1 MKKKIVLLFR
11 WSLSLIG
18 LIALVVVMTFALSLR
33 PQESSQENGIQSLQE
48 RLVQLGIPIK
58 SVEVTRQSPL
68 EIEVVLTSSGSDG
81 TLSNDDML
89 NQFLTVREV
98 ELAYLNFATHIEIY
112 RLILVTVK
120 GDTLYDSTIF
130 LYPDLPS
137 QKLTQAP
144 PSSIENSKAKDILER
159 NLDLQG
165 LKLLTLDVPSSFTAS
180 DNSKLVALDLST
192 GTSADKTNNAQ
203 IVEFITNLHSQM
215 EDINNR
221 FGTRVVLIHVRIKDV
236 DDKLLVDYLE
246 DFETGKQSSWI
257 DENFVA
263 SWYPQPAPAISSE
276 PQETNAPVVPPTATP
291 PQSTPLPP
299 PTTQPTAYPPP
310 PISNPYP

>member
-81 TLSNDDML
+81 MLSNDDML

-98 ELAYLNFATHIEIY
+98 ELAYLNFATHVEIY

-120 GDTLYDSTIF
+120 RDTLYDRTIF

-144 PSSIENSKAKDILER
+144 PSSIENSKAKDIL
-159 NLDLQG
+159 
-165 LKLLTLDVPSSFTAS
+165 VSPF
-180 DNSKLVALDLST
+180 
-192 GTSADKTNNAQ
+192 
-203 IVEFITNLHSQM
+203 
-215 EDINNR
+215 
-221 FGTRVVLIHVRIKDV
+221 
-236 DDKLLVDYLE
+236 
-246 DFETGKQSSWI
+246 
-257 DENFVA
+257 
-263 SWYPQPAPAISSE
+263 
-276 PQETNAPVVPPTATP
+276 
-291 PQSTPLPP
+291 
-299 PTTQPTAYPPP
+299 
-310 PISNPYP
+310 